1 MEAFWGTNFTSSKLM
16 FYGIFWS
23 VHIALFAGGW
33 CVSCLDNIDILK
45 FANNV
50 LQVHPGSRFKTSR
63 AKYIAIFSLDI
74 ERIGPRLVRGCGLD
88 IAAHVQKYPEMH
100 QAQDS
105 MAASG

>member
-1 MEAFWGTNFTSSKLM
+1 MEAFWGTNFTSSKIL

-33 CVSCLDNIDILK
+33 CVTYINILTS
-45 FANNV
+45 ANNASS
-50 LQVHPGSRFKTSR
+50 QVHPGSRFKTSG
-63 AKYIAIFSLDI
+63 AKYTAIFSLDI
-74 ERIGPRLVRGCGLD
+74 KRIGPRLVRGCRLD

-100 QAQDS
+100 QTQDS